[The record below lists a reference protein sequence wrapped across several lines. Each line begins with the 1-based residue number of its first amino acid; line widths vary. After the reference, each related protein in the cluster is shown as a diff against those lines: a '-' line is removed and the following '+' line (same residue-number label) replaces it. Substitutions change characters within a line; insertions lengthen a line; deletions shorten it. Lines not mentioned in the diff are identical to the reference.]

1 MQYFKQVYFIY
12 DKEGEGF
19 VSALVENELDVEV
32 IPLDIDQFIADITHL
47 ADKIEHIV
55 LSVDIS
61 RFFELVDIAYKYNI
75 SIGII
80 PPPNQKEQLKNFYCG
95 KDIDENID
103 IALRDNCKFI
113 DLIQIN
119 DKLMY
124 TNGVIGAIPLLDKN
138 IRKPVMESFKNR
150 LISKVKRFFSIR
162 LQKFEITTANNKTI
176 TTAGSAVVILN
187 NTNTSP
193 ISRVFDFDQSMCDGE
208 ITVVIIS
215 PFSIFEYF
223 KLISMFAL
231 GVKKHKNLP
240 ESIGYVKSK
249 SFSIKASKNKRIVF
263 EDKTNI
269 SLPIECHIVKD
280 AVKINANEKFWENNK
295 RLTPTKETIKV
306 SKLPDAN
313 EANKYITHKHIPF
326 FKFASEERFKDL
338 FQMLRSDAKINTS
351 YIVLMIISTLLATV
365 GLFANSTA
373 VIIGAMLV
381 APLMTPIIAL
391 AMGLLRGEDA
401 IIADSLVKIA
411 VGILVALIASSSLA
425 FLLPY
430 SEMTSEM
437 NNRINP
443 TLLDLGIAILSGI
456 AAAYSKSFKEIVS
469 NLAGVAIAVALVPPL
484 SVAGIGLGYGKFTVF
499 EGAFLLF
506 FTNLIGI
513 VLSAVITFQI
523 LGFSSVLKSKKSII
537 FIFLLIVGVS
547 YPLYLSYDKIIQRYQ
562 IAKMLKQHR
571 FIVNNKYIIIKD
583 VSVSFHNDIKI
594 FKLTLL
600 VRNSLNRD
608 DLQRLKEDIQR
619 LFNAKLVVQTQ
630 MEYIL

>member
-1 MQYFKQVYFIY
+1 MKYFEKAYFIY
-12 DKEGEGF
+12 DDNSERLIPL
-19 VSALVENELDVEV
+19 VVENKFEVEV
-32 IPLDIDQFIADITHL
+32 IPLHIEEFIDNIIEL
-47 ADKIEHIV
+47 ADVVEHIV
-55 LSVDIS
+55 VSVETS
-61 RFFELVDIAYKYNI
+61 RFFELVEIAYRCDI
-75 SIGII
+75 SMGFV
-80 PPPNQKEQLKNFYCG
+80 PLPNQKEIIKNLYCSN
-95 KDIDENID
+95 DIDENID

-113 DLIQIN
+113 DLIQMN

-124 TNGVIGAIPLLDKN
+124 TNGVIGTIPLLDKN
-138 IRKPVMESFKNR
+138 IRRSKDPSANR
-150 LISKVKRFFSIR
+150 FFTKIKRFFSIR

-176 TTAGSAVVILN
+176 TTAGSAVVVLN

-193 ISRVFDFDQSMCDGE
+193 LSKVFDFDQSMCDGE

-215 PFSIFEYF
+215 PFSILEYF

-231 GVKKHKNLP
+231 GVKKHKSLP
-240 ESIGYVKSK
+240 ESIGYIKSK
-249 SFSIKASKNKRIVF
+249 SFTIKASKNKRIVF
-263 EDKTNI
+263 EDGTNVP
-269 SLPIECHIVKD
+269 LPVECHIVKD
-280 AVKINANEKFWENNK
+280 AIKINASDRFWENNK
-295 RLTPTKETIKV
+295 RLNPTKETIKV

-313 EANKYITHKHIPF
+313 EANKYIIHTHIPLF
-326 FKFASEERFKDL
+326 RFASEERFKDL
-338 FQMLRSDAKINTS
+338 FQILRSDAKLNAR
-351 YIVLMIISTLLATV
+351 YLVLMVISTLLATV

-391 AMGLLRGEDA
+391 AMGLLRGEET
-401 IIADSLVKIA
+401 IIKDSLLKIG
-411 VGILVALIASSSLA
+411 VGVFLALLASSLLSYV
-425 FLLPY
+425 LPY
-430 SEMTSEM
+430 SQITSEM
-437 NNRINP
+437 SNRINP

-456 AAAYSKSFKEIVS
+456 AAAYSKSFKEIVT

-484 SVAGIGLGYGKFTVF
+484 SVAGIGLGYGKFAIF

-513 VLSAVITFQI
+513 VLSAVITFWV

-547 YPLYLSYDKIIQRYQ
+547 YPLYLSYDKIIQRFH
-562 IAKMLKQHR
+562 ISSMLKQHR

-583 VSVSFHNDIKI
+583 VSISFHKEIKI

-600 VRNSLNRD
+600 VRDSLNRD
-608 DLQRLKEDIQR
+608 DLQKLKEDIQR
-619 LFNAKLVVQTQ
+619 LFNTKVVIETH

>member
-1 MQYFKQVYFIY
+1 MEYFKEVYFIY
-12 DKEGEGF
+12 DAESEQLITP
-19 VSALVENELDVEV
+19 LVENKFAVKV
-32 IPLDIDQFIADITHL
+32 IPLHIEEFLTNIKSIGE
-47 ADKIEHIV
+47 KIEHIV
-55 LSVDIS
+55 INVAEEKLSEIII
-61 RFFELVDIAYKYNI
+61 IAYQYKI
-75 SIGII
+75 SVGIV
-80 PPPNQKEQLKNFYCG
+80 PLPHQKEWIKNFYCSS
-95 KDIDENID
+95 DIEENID
-103 IALRDNCKFI
+103 IALRENPKPI

-119 DKLMY
+119 DTLKY
-124 TNGVIGAIPLLDKN
+124 ANGVIGTIPLLDKN
-138 IRKPVMESFKNR
+138 LRKTSES
-150 LISKVKRFFSIR
+150 SKSRFFSEIKRFFSIR

-187 NTNTSP
+187 NTNTSLL
-193 ISRVFDFDQSMCDGE
+193 SKVFDFDQSMCDGE

-215 PFSIFEYF
+215 PFSVFEYL
-223 KLISMFAL
+223 KLISMFVL

-240 ESIGYVKSK
+240 ESIGYIKSK
-249 SFSIKASKNKRIVF
+249 SFTIKASKNKRAVF
-263 EDKTNI
+263 EDGTNT
-269 SLPIECHIVKD
+269 SLPLECRIVKD
-280 AVKINANEKFWENNK
+280 AIKINANEKFWENNK

-313 EANKYITHKHIPF
+313 EANKYIEHPHIPL
-326 FKFASEERFKDL
+326 FKFASEERFRDL

-351 YIVLMIISTLLATV
+351 YLVLMVISTLLATV

-391 AMGLLRGEDA
+391 AMGLLRAEETL
-401 IIADSLVKIA
+401 IKDSLLKI
-411 VGILVALIASSSLA
+411 GIGVLVALAASSVLA
-425 FLLPY
+425 FILPY
-430 SEMTSEM
+430 SQMTSEM

-484 SVAGIGLGYGKFTVF
+484 SVAGIGLGYGKLAVF

-513 VLSAVITFQI
+513 VLSAVITFWI

-547 YPLYLSYDKIIQRYQ
+547 YPLYLSYDKILQRYK
-562 IAKMLKQHR
+562 IATMLKQHR

-583 VSVSFHNDIKI
+583 VFVSFRGDIKI
-594 FKLTLL
+594 FRLTLL
-600 VRNSLNRD
+600 VRDSLNRD
-608 DLQRLKEDIQR
+608 DLQIFKEDIQR
-619 LFNAKLVVQTQ
+619 LFNTKVVVRTD